1 MEGRLI
7 ILAVF
12 SLFFYIYTIVLA
24 NMAQT
29 ILHIRTVLM
38 GYFLF
43 AHTTNEGLL
52 ILISMLFTSLSK
64 SLALSKLLLPLR
76 LWLRYILPDFAV
88 LEITF

>member
-1 MEGRLI
+1 MHGGELI
-7 ILAVF
+7 FQAVF
-12 SLFFYIYTIVLA
+12 SLFFYIFIIVLA

-43 AHTTNEGLL
+43 THTTNEGLL
-52 ILISMLFTSLSK
+52 ILISMLFTFLSK
-64 SLALSKLLLPLR
+64 SLPLR
-76 LWLRYILPDFAV
+76 LWLCYVLPDFAY